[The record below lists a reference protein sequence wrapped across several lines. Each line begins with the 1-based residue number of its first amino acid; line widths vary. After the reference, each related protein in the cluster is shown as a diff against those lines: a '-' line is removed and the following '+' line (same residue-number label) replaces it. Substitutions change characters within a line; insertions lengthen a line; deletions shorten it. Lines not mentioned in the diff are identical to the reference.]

1 MHVQTAAILAGALVL
16 GGGVHLFEA
25 AGANGA
31 GMRPTIRSE
40 MRIAVVEAA
49 HRPRAARPTAAP
61 VTVLPVAGQI
71 MSGPM

>member
-16 GGGVHLFEA
+16 GGAVHLFEA
-25 AGANGA
+25 AGANGV
-31 GMRPTIRSE
+31 GMRPTIRNE
-40 MRIAVVEAA
+40 GRIAVVEAA
-49 HRPRAARPTAAP
+49 HRPRASRPTAAP